1 MKVVVCL
8 VTYGVLAD
16 CGLRSPRNRTLGLT
30 MISVKKAHHVGGHL
44 IDIEFS
50 DGVSGVVDLRDT
62 VSRYEAAAEIRD
74 PTKFADFHLDEW
86 PTLVWPCAFD
96 LAPEYLYEL
105 LTGAAPTWSERAP
118 SGLLVLAE
126 PKPQYRT

>member
-1 MKVVVCL
+1 
-8 VTYGVLAD
+8 
-16 CGLRSPRNRTLGLT
+16 
-30 MISVKKAHHVGGHL
+30 MISLKRAHHVGGHL

-74 PTKFADFHLDEW
+74 PAEFHLDEW
-86 PTLVWPCAFD
+86 PTLVWPCGFD

-105 LTGAAPTWSERAP
+105 LTGAAPTWSERAA
-118 SGLLVLAE
+118 SGPLVAAK

>member
-1 MKVVVCL
+1 MF
-8 VTYGVLAD
+8 AD
-16 CGLRSPRNRTLGLT
+16 CGLRSPQNGTLGLT
-30 MISVKKAHHVGGHL
+30 IISVKRAHHVGGHL

-50 DGVSGVVDLRDT
+50 DGVSSVVDLRDT

-86 PTLVWPCAFD
+86 PTLVRPCGFD

-105 LTGAAPTWSERAP
+105 LTGAAPTWSERAASGP
-118 SGLLVLAE
+118 SGCSRAKTAVSHL
-126 PKPQYRT
+126 T